1 MTTTPQ
7 NATWED
13 VRKAGGR
20 EKFVLQTLAKEGLEV
35 EPKDAS
41 SLSKKALADY
51 KRALKAEAARRKELM
66 RQSWQLYKA
75 SHIVHLGEH
84 VFWNDDW
91 DWDKHDHPRAKERVQ
106 ELDLFP
112 LDSPAALAHALDLTI
127 PQLRWLTTHR
137 EAATDL
143 HYTRFFIPK
152 RSGGQRAIW
161 APRPLLKRTQ
171 HWVLRQIAE
180 RLPVHGSAHG
190 FVPGRSIYTN
200 ALPHTDSEVL
210 LKVDLK
216 DFFPTVTLP
225 RVKGLFRHAGYREQ
239 LATLLALLCTEAP
252 REVVEFDGTTYF
264 VALGPRALP
273 QGAPTSPAL
282 TNALCM
288 SLDRRLTGLAQS
300 LGWRYTRYADD
311 LTFSLPRG
319 ADPAS
324 LGKVLGGLK
333 MIVAAEGFLL
343 HPDKTRILRPSACQQ
358 VTGLVVNGPGTPRVP
373 RTTKRMLRAA
383 LHNLEHGKP
392 LRDAESLYTFLGW
405 SAFVYMT
412 DKDLG
417 KAYIQQVKGLIA

>member
-1 MTTTPQ
+1 M
-7 NATWED
+7 NASRTSSSLPLSSPAE
-13 VRKAGGR
+13 
-20 EKFVLQTLAKEGLEV
+20 LAAALEV
-35 EPKDAS
+35 S
-41 SLSKKALADY
+41 
-51 KRALKAEAARRKELM
+51 
-66 RQSWQLYKA
+66 
-75 SHIVHLGEH
+75 
-84 VFWNDDW
+84 
-91 DWDKHDHPRAKERVQ
+91 
-106 ELDLFP
+106 
-112 LDSPAALAHALDLTI
+112 I

-137 EAATDL
+137 DAAKEL

-161 APRPLLKRTQ
+161 APKPLLKSTQ
-171 HWVLRQIAE
+171 HWILRQIAE

-252 REVVEFDGTTYF
+252 REVVEFEDDTYF

-288 SLDRRLTGLAQS
+288 SMDRRLTGLAHSQ
-300 LGWRYTRYADD
+300 GWRYTRYADD

-319 ADPAS
+319 ADTKSISAI
-324 LGKVLGGLK
+324 LGGLK
-333 MIVAAEGFLL
+333 MIVAQEGFIL
-343 HPDKTRILRPSACQQ
+343 HPNKTRILRPSACQQ

-383 LHNLEHGKP
+383 LHNIEHGRP
-392 LRDAESLYTFLGW
+392 PRDEESLYTFLGW

-412 DKDLG
+412 DKKLG
-417 KAYIQQVKGLIA
+417 TSYIQQVKRLIA